1 MCPHDSSDPSSNTHG
16 DDLAPAW
23 PPCPASHAALSGD
36 SDPVSAALAAPN
48 PSQENAA
55 NLRVPDPGK
64 IDSVLVPQLGN
75 GISRSREF
83 AYTSQ
88 TLDRE
93 AKEVTNARD
102 GGKGQGQ

>member
-1 MCPHDSSDPSSNTHG
+1 M
-16 DDLAPAW
+16 L
-23 PPCPASHAALSGD
+23 L
-36 SDPVSAALAAPN
+36 
-48 PSQENAA
+48 
-55 NLRVPDPGK
+55 
-64 IDSVLVPQLGN
+64 VLVPQLGT

-102 GGKGQGQ
+102 SGKGQGQ